1 MSSAAV
7 ARKPQSS
14 SGITGRKGER
24 QREREKERERERE
37 REKGREKGRGVN
49 RVLSTAHFKRIGGR

>member
-24 QREREKERERERE
+24 QRERERE